1 VQSQTAPEATY
12 IQGSS
17 LAASRRRRRY
27 PLTLSRVTDVALAL
41 LLIVATLPVMLGI
54 ALAVKLQDG
63 GPVLFGHMRIGYGGR
78 CFRCWKFRS
87 MVVDAD
93 VRLSTLLAS
102 DEAAQV
108 EWTADHKLRRDP
120 RVTALG
126 RRLRVTSLDELPQ
139 LFNVVTGEMSLVGPR
154 PIVAAEAARYGRWF
168 SRYCA
173 VKPGLTGLW
182 QISGRN
188 DVDYRTRVALD
199 VLYARRRS
207 FALYFWILAGT
218 IPAVLMRRG
227 SY

>member
-1 VQSQTAPEATY
+1 M
-12 IQGSS
+12 QGSS
-17 LAASRRRRRY
+17 LAGPTRRRRRHE
-27 PLTLSRVTDVALAL
+27 LTLARVTDVALAL

-78 CFRCWKFRS
+78 FFRCWKFRS

-93 VRLSTLLAS
+93 VRLSTLLAL
-102 DEAAQV
+102 DQAARV
-108 EWTADHKLRRDP
+108 EWDADHKLRRDP
-120 RVTALG
+120 RVTPLG

-139 LFNVVTGEMSLVGPR
+139 LFNVITGEMSLVGPR

-199 VLYARRRS
+199 VLYARRSS
-207 FALYFWILAGT
+207 FALYFWILAAT